1 MDKRFLLALTLS
13 AIVLVVTPLLFQST
27 RPPAPAATRGA
38 TGAAHD
44 PAPQPA
50 ALAPTVTSPAPS
62 HVQPA
67 PGATT
72 PTASVS
78 PVASAPSET
87 TTVVT
92 NRSRYRFPS
101 AGAAPAQVTL
111 DSFPNLRAK
120 GTPVTLAPERA
131 PLLSYRLVLGADTI
145 PLSTVAATHTKR
157 TSATGLPELI
167 VDATVAGRRV
177 TITNSFVP
185 DSYAVH
191 VRGVV
196 ENAPAG
202 SSLLVELPRGLRSH
216 EADANEDLRSL
227 AFSYKPERADPEGIR
242 FSDLDSGA
250 TRRDVGP
257 MKWVALRNKYFLTA
271 LVAEGATPHFSELHM
286 SPGME
291 VSGIV
296 REASGVAVLPLSQGR
311 FELAFIAAPQKARLL
326 QGLGHSLIDVN
337 PYGGWLHGMVQPFA
351 SIVNNILL
359 WLKDS
364 TKLNYGWVLIIFGV
378 MVRLLLWPLNQSAM
392 RSSIKMQRLQPEL
405 QEIQKKYAR
414 EPEKQ
419 REAIMKVYQSHG
431 MSPFSPLLGC
441 LPMLL
446 PMPVLFALYFVF
458 QNTIE
463 FRGVSFW
470 WLPDISLKDP
480 YYIIPIFMGL
490 TMLLLSWIGMRG
502 MPPNPQAKIMGYM
515 MPAMMTVLFLNF
527 PSGLN
532 LYYAV
537 QNVAAMPQQW
547 LLTRERSKAA
557 AVTPAPRPK
566 GGGGGTPAPARR

>member
-13 AIVLVVTPLLFQST
+13 AIVLVVTPLLFKSARPT
-27 RPPAPAATRGA
+27 APAPNPVATGSPRNAPPAAAPATS
-38 TGAAHD
+38 T
-44 PAPQPA
+44 PSAP
-50 ALAPTVTSPAPS
+50 PTQVQQAPS
-62 HVQPA
+62 SVA
-67 PGATT
+67 P
-72 PTASVS
+72 PTSVS
-78 PVASAPSET
+78 PTVGVPAET
-87 TTVVT
+87 TTVVAG
-92 NRSRYRFPS
+92 RSAYRFPT

-111 DSFPNLRAK
+111 TDFPNLRAK
-120 GTPVTLAPERA
+120 GTPVTLASERA
-131 PLLSYRLVLGADTI
+131 PLISYRLVLGADTI
-145 PLSTVAATHTKR
+145 PLSMVAATHTQR
-157 TSATGLPELI
+157 TSATGLPELTF
-167 VDATVAGRRV
+167 DASVAGRRL

-196 ENAPAG
+196 ENAPDGAT
-202 SSLLVELPRGLRSH
+202 LLVDLPRGLRSH

-227 AFSYKPERADPEGIR
+227 AFSYKPERAAPQGVR
-242 FSDLDSGA
+242 FSDLDSGTVRIDA
-250 TRRDVGP
+250 GP

-271 LVAEGATPHFSELHM
+271 LVAEGVTPQFRELRM
-286 SPGME
+286 SPGQE

-296 REASGVAVLPLSQGR
+296 REASGVAVLPLTQGR

-326 QGLGHSLIDVN
+326 QGLGHDLIDVN

-351 SIVNNILL
+351 SIVNGILL